1 MPAPLRDR
9 RCRSNSRNT
18 PPGLDRSPAPVV
30 VLLAAAAISTLGLF
44 GGCESGGSRPSSDR
58 QASSSGF
65 DPGASEWGRRGPR
78 RQSLP
83 DPEPVVEETPAVLV
97 YTFEEDSAATT
108 ESTAILVAEESVSTD
123 EAATSAESVPTEEPV
138 AADAQAAVVE
148 SDDGWIGDDL
158 LGGGEETVV
167 VVSEED
173 PAAEPTTSREASP
186 PPPNTREELTDV
198 LSEPVREAPRADP
211 PAPAVVV
218 VAPRPEPPPAP
229 VPVSDAERAMA
240 ILRQAARNP
249 DPSIRANAIES
260 LLASPGTLEEI
271 VTAGLVD
278 SNRGVRFVAA
288 MCIGRA
294 RLSSLSHLVEPL
306 VRDSSPSVRAAAI
319 YALRRC
325 GRPADPTVL
334 AAMLRSDDPEI
345 RSNAFAVL
353 GELGDRSAAPMIREA
368 LGKGMRRVNPIRVR
382 IVELQ
387 GAETLV
393 RLGSEED
400 IEAIRA
406 ALFAPVEQGE
416 LSILACQILARVG
429 DQSSV
434 PMLERLVMASGT
446 SARPPE
452 IRLAA
457 AQAIAELGART
468 QLDLLGLAANAA
480 RSPDPL
486 VRMQAASLLGHLG
499 GSAAESSLA
508 TLLSDPVESVRVT
521 AAGNLLRLAAESASS
536 SPARPMR

>member
-1 MPAPLRDR
+1 M
-9 RCRSNSRNT
+9 RSTTLFRFSISR
-18 PPGLDRSPAPVV
+18 GS
-30 VLLAAAAISTLGLF
+30 AATLGLTIAATLLA
-44 GGCESGGSRPSSDR
+44 GCESSGSRPTPSR
-58 QASSSGF
+58 QASSGDF

-78 RQSLP
+78 RESLP
-83 DPEPVVEETPAVLV
+83 EPEP
-97 YTFEEDSAATT
+97 FT
-108 ESTAILVAEESVSTD
+108 ESEAEESPASEVLVTEILVVAEDS
-123 EAATSAESVPTEEPV
+123 SAVE
-138 AADAQAAVVE
+138 E

-158 LGGGEETVV
+158 LGDDEETVV
-167 VVSEED
+167 VQESPEE
-173 PAAEPTTSREASP
+173 A
-186 PPPNTREELTDV
+186 PPNRAAPPTTREEAVT
-198 LSEPVREAPRADP
+198 EPVRETSP
-211 PAPAVVV
+211 PSPVP
-218 VAPRPEPPPAP
+218 VAAGAAAATLPPSALPPPAP

-240 ILRQAARNP
+240 ILRQAARST

-260 LLASPGTLEEI
+260 LLASPGTLEEV

-294 RLSSLSHLVEPL
+294 RLSNLSHLVEPL
-306 VRDSSPSVRAAAI
+306 VRDASPSVRAAAI

-325 GRPADPTVL
+325 GRPADPSVL

-353 GELGDRSAAPMIREA
+353 GELGDRSAAPMVREA

-434 PMLERLVMASGT
+434 PMLERLIMASGN

-468 QLDLLGLAANAA
+468 QIDLLALASNAA

-486 VRMQAASLLGHLG
+486 VRMQAASVLGRLG
-499 GSAAESSLA
+499 GSVAEATLA
-508 TLLSDPVESVRVT
+508 TMLSDPVESVRVT
-521 AAGNLLRLAAESASS
+521 AAGNLARLAAESASPS
-536 SPARPMR
+536 AGRPMR

>member
-1 MPAPLRDR
+1 
-9 RCRSNSRNT
+9 
-18 PPGLDRSPAPVV
+18 
-30 VLLAAAAISTLGLF
+30 
-44 GGCESGGSRPSSDR
+44 
-58 QASSSGF
+58 
-65 DPGASEWGRRGPR
+65 
-78 RQSLP
+78 
-83 DPEPVVEETPAVLV
+83 
-97 YTFEEDSAATT
+97 
-108 ESTAILVAEESVSTD
+108 VSTD
-123 EAATSAESVPTEEPV
+123 EPATSAESVPSVEPGASEDPAASEEP
-138 AADAQAAVVE
+138 AAVVE

-158 LGGGEETVV
+158 LGGEEETVV
-167 VVSEED
+167 LVVED
-173 PAAEPTTSREASP
+173 DQGDDSSVAQEASP
-186 PPPNTREELTDV
+186 TLPTTREE
-198 LSEPVREAPRADP
+198 AADSDP
-211 PAPAVVV
+211 KPTPAAAGTTIVGRPQ
-218 VAPRPEPPPAP
+218 PEPPSAP

-240 ILRQAARNP
+240 ILRQAARSP

-260 LLASPGTLEEI
+260 LLASPGTLEEV

-294 RLSSLSHLVEPL
+294 RLSNLSHLVEPL

-334 AAMLRSDDPEI
+334 ATMLRSDDPEI

-353 GELGDRSAAPMIREA
+353 GELGDRSAAPMVREA
-368 LGKGMRRVNPIRVR
+368 LGFGMRRVNPIRVR

-416 LSILACQILARVG
+416 LSILACQVLARVG

-468 QLDLLGLAANAA
+468 QIDLLGLASNAA
-480 RSPDPL
+480 RAPDPL
-486 VRMQAASLLGHLG
+486 VRMQAASVLGCLG
-499 GSAAESSLA
+499 GSAAEAALA
-508 TLLSDPVESVRVT
+508 TMMSDPVESVRVT
-521 AAGNLLRLAAESASS
+521 AAGNLLRLSAESASPS
-536 SPARPMR
+536 STRPMR

>member
-1 MPAPLRDR
+1 MRPTAFRCTPAR
-9 RCRSNSRNT
+9 RS
-18 PPGLDRSPAPVV
+18 
-30 VLLAAAAISTLGLF
+30 VLSLSAAIAALALV
-44 GGCESGGSRPSSDR
+44 GCEGSGTRSAPSRA
-58 QASSSGF
+58 ASSGGF

-78 RQSLP
+78 REALPEPQASDELAAASEPNP
-83 DPEPVVEETPAVLV
+83 DPIQEERWVVLVEEEA
-97 YTFEEDSAATT
+97 
-108 ESTAILVAEESVSTD
+108 VAEPETTTQSETGPD
-123 EAATSAESVPTEEPV
+123 E
-138 AADAQAAVVE
+138 
-148 SDDGWIGDDL
+148 GWIGDDL
-158 LGGGEETVV
+158 LGGDEVVAVTEEEAAPPAGEVPPPPPPAREIVA
-167 VVSEED
+167 EEPVRTTPD
-173 PAAEPTTSREASP
+173 PAATAATAAAG
-186 PPPNTREELTDV
+186 T
-198 LSEPVREAPRADP
+198 
-211 PAPAVVV
+211 V
-218 VAPRPEPPPAP
+218 VASRPQPEPSPTP
-229 VPVSDAERAMA
+229 VPVTVEEGAMA
-240 ILRQAARNP
+240 ILRQGARSP

-260 LLASPGTLEEI
+260 LLASPAMLEEV
-271 VTAGLVD
+271 VTVGLVD

-294 RLSSLSHLVEPL
+294 RLSGLAHLVEPL
-306 VRDSSPSVRAAAI
+306 ARDTSPSVRAAAI

-325 GRPADPTVL
+325 GRPADPSML
-334 AAMLRSDDPEI
+334 AGMLRSDDPEI

-353 GELGDRSAAPMIREA
+353 GELGDRSAAPMVREA

-416 LSILACQILARVG
+416 LSILACQVLARVG

-434 PMLERLVMASGT
+434 PMLERLVMASGN

-468 QLDLLGLAANAA
+468 QIDLVALASNAA

-486 VRMQAASLLGHLG
+486 IRMQAASLLGRLG
-499 GSAAESSLA
+499 GAAARSELA
-508 TLLSDPVESVRVT
+508 SMLADPAESVRVT
-521 AAGNLLRLAAESASS
+521 AAGNLMRLAAESANFGGD
-536 SPARPMR
+536 RPMR

>member
-1 MPAPLRDR
+1 MPANHRDR
-9 RCRSNSRNT
+9 LCRSISRH
-18 PPGLDRSPAPVV
+18 PVPGLRRWSVP
-30 VLLAAAAISTLGLF
+30 LAALLVAATISIGPIA
-44 GGCESGGSRPSSDR
+44 GCESGGSRPATNR
-58 QASSSGF
+58 QASSGGF
-65 DPGASEWGRRGPR
+65 DPGASEWGRRAPR
-78 RQSLP
+78 QESLP
-83 DPEPVVEETPAVLV
+83 EPEPFGEALAEEPMPATEILVVEERV
-97 YTFEEDSAATT
+97 E
-108 ESTAILVAEESVSTD
+108 VA
-123 EAATSAESVPTEEPV
+123 
-138 AADAQAAVVE
+138 E

-158 LGGGEETVV
+158 LGGEEETVV
-167 VVSEED
+167 MAVAED
-173 PAAEPTTSREASP
+173 PEEPSAPTQARPETPAP
-186 PPPNTREELTDV
+186 PVTREEAI
-198 LSEPVREAPRADP
+198 SEPVREAPRQ
-211 PAPAVVV
+211 APAVAATGTE
-218 VAPRPEPPPAP
+218 VALRPRPEPPPPPAP
-229 VPVSDAERAMA
+229 VPVSVAERAIA
-240 ILRQAARNP
+240 ILRQAARSP

-260 LLASPGTLEEI
+260 LLASPGTLEEV

-294 RLSSLSHLVEPL
+294 RLSNLSHLVEPL

-334 AAMLRSDDPEI
+334 ATMLRSDDPEI

-353 GELGDRSAAPMIREA
+353 GELGDRSAAPMVRES
-368 LGKGMRRVNPIRVR
+368 LGIGMRRVNPIRVR

-429 DQSSV
+429 DHSAV
-434 PMLERLVMASGT
+434 PMLERLIMASGT

-457 AQAIAELGART
+457 AQAIAELAART
-468 QLDLLGLAANAA
+468 QIDLLALASSAA

-486 VRMQAASLLGHLG
+486 VRMQAASVLGRLG
-499 GSAAESSLA
+499 GSAAETALA
-508 TLLSDPVESVRVT
+508 MMLSDPVESVRVT
-521 AAGNLLRLAAESASS
+521 AAGNLLRLAAESMP
-536 SPARPMR
+536 PATVRPMR

>member
-1 MPAPLRDR
+1 MRSTALLR
-9 RCRSNSRNT
+9 
-18 PPGLDRSPAPVV
+18 
-30 VLLAAAAISTLGLF
+30 STLSRGPVSAIVLASVAVAAV
-44 GGCESGGSRPSSDR
+44 GCEGSGTRSSPSR
-58 QASSSGF
+58 QASTGGF

-78 RQSLP
+78 QEAL
-83 DPEPVVEETPAVLV
+83 PEPQPFEQPAVASAPDREPMQ
-97 YTFEEDSAATT
+97 EEPWVVASEPMA
-108 ESTAILVAEESVSTD
+108 EPSQEEPRVVVVAEESFVEADTESSTS
-123 EAATSAESVPTEEPV
+123 TQT
-138 AADAQAAVVE
+138 
-148 SDDGWIGDDL
+148 DDGWIGDDL
-158 LGGGEETVV
+158 LAGEAEVEV
-167 VVSEED
+167 IEPN
-173 PAAEPTTSREASP
+173 PADTTQEVTP
-186 PPPNTREELTDV
+186 PPPVPAPTRV
-198 LSEPVREAPRADP
+198 AQEPAPRT
-211 PAPAVVV
+211 PAASAAASTATV
-218 VAPRPEPPPAP
+218 VAARSPSENPPVA
-229 VPVSDAERAMA
+229 VPVSVEERAMA
-240 ILRQAARNP
+240 ILRQAARSP

-260 LLASPGTLEEI
+260 LLASPGTLEEV

-294 RLSSLSHLVEPL
+294 RLSNLSHLVEPL

-325 GRPADPTVL
+325 GRPADPSMI
-334 AAMLRSDDPEI
+334 AGMLRSDDPEI

-353 GELGDRSAAPMIREA
+353 GELGDRSAAPMVRES
-368 LGKGMRRVNPIRVR
+368 LGNGMRRVNPIRVR

-393 RLGSEED
+393 RLGNEED

-468 QLDLLGLAANAA
+468 QIDLLALASNAA

-486 VRMQAASLLGHLG
+486 VRMQAASVLGRLG
-499 GSAAESSLA
+499 GSAAESALA
-508 TLLSDPVESVRVT
+508 SMLSDPVESVRVT
-521 AAGNLLRLAAESASS
+521 AAGNLLRLAAESANAS
-536 SPARPMR
+536 ADRPMR